1 MESSKHT
8 PPKINYIRGMK
19 RRTIWLT
26 AVLMF
31 VSIFALIVTE
41 VYYYHQIQDMRRRQF
56 EENVQRALYQ
66 TAHALEIKE
75 VQDRLDAE
83 MGDRKSV
90 V

>member
-1 MESSKHT
+1 MELSKHT

-66 TAHALEIKE
+66 TAHALEIK
-75 VQDRLDAE
+75 
-83 MGDRKSV
+83 
-90 V
+90 

>member
-1 MESSKHT
+1 
-8 PPKINYIRGMK
+8 MK

-56 EENVQRALYQ
+56 EEKRATRALSNR
-66 TAHALEIKE
+66 ACP
-75 VQDRLDAE
+75 
-83 MGDRKSV
+83 
-90 V
+90 